1 VPTAVNGS
9 VELHYETFGD
19 ATDPALLLVN
29 GLGSQCIRYRVEWVE
44 RFVAAGFFT
53 IRFDN
58 RDVGL
63 STIIDAPVPDL
74 REVRAALA
82 AGERPK
88 VPYLLSDM
96 ALDALAV
103 LDAAGVERAHVMGVS
118 MGAMIAQTMA
128 IEHPHRMRSLTSV
141 MSTTGDPDVGQSSP
155 EANRLLMTPAEPTRE
170 GVAARAVEA
179 AKVYGSPDYI
189 DEERLTAMA
198 IQDFERSFQPAGTA
212 RQLAAVTASGSR
224 SQALRSVRVPTL
236 VLHGDQDRL
245 IDPSGGRR
253 TAEVIPGAG
262 FELLE
267 GMGHDYPP
275 AYWDRIVGLVREHA
289 HAADAHIRTATN

>member
-1 VPTAVNGS
+1 VPIAVNGS

-19 ATDPALLLVN
+19 PAHPPLLLVN
-29 GLGSQCIRYRVEWVE
+29 GLGSQSIRFRVEWCE

-63 STIIDAPVPDL
+63 STIVDAPVPDL
-74 REVRAALA
+74 RDVRTALA
-82 AGERPK
+82 AGEPPE
-88 VPYLLSDM
+88 VPYTLSDM

-103 LDAAGVERAHVMGVS
+103 LDAVEVDQTHVMGLS
-118 MGAMIAQTMA
+118 MGGMIAQTMA
-128 IEHPHRMRSLTSV
+128 IEHPQRVRSLISV
-141 MSTTGDPDVGQSSP
+141 MSTTGDPDVGRSSP
-155 EANRLLMTPAEPTRE
+155 DAGRLLMTPAEPTRE
-170 GVAARAVEA
+170 GVVARAIEAART
-179 AKVYGSPDYI
+179 YGSPDHV
-189 DEERLTAMA
+189 DEDRLAAMA
-198 IQDFERSFQPAGTA
+198 IEDFERSFQPAGTA

-224 SQALRSVRVPTL
+224 SAALRSVSAPTL

-245 IDPSGGRR
+245 VEPSGGRR
-253 TAEVIPGAG
+253 TADVIPGAR

-275 AYWDRIVGLVREHA
+275 AFWDPIVDLVADHA
-289 HAADAHIRTATN
+289 RAAERHRVS